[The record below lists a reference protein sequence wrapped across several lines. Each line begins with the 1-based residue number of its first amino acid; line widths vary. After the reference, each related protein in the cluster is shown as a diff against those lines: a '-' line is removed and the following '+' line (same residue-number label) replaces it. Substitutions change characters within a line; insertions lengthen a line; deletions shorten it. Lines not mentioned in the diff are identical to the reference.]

1 MPAAKNTAPSAA
13 TPLPAEIWRSLR
25 HEWLWVYRAPVP
37 HHGEWSL
44 EIPVPAGVFFVEQ
57 GEVRIQADGKEEIRV
72 PRGHAFFSAPGLR
85 RQWFAP
91 RTQLLSAGFRSQ
103 WPDGTPLY
111 RSGLNLAA
119 KAPRLR
125 QATLQLFHTIHR
137 GRKSVTYR
145 QATTA
150 QTAAQPMKQWLLHE
164 AAYATWMTIFATTL
178 QTLGVPPEPR
188 STPGRRRVD
197 QLTTWLNSRPLDQTA
212 PTLPPGFPL
221 GPRRAEQLLQQ
232 HLGLGQRAFLERRRL
247 DAARELITGTNTLK
261 EIAFALGFR
270 HASHFTAWFRRHTG
284 LSPSSYRSGGVEAA

>member
-1 MPAAKNTAPSAA
+1 MPPPP
-13 TPLPAEIWRSLR
+13 TPTLPAEVWRSLR
-25 HEWLWVYRAPVP
+25 HEWLWVYRAAVP
-37 HHGEWSL
+37 HHSEWSQ

-57 GEVRIQADGKEEIRV
+57 GQVRIQAEGQEITV

-91 RTQLLSAGFRSQ
+91 GTRLLSVGFRSQ

-111 RSGLNLAA
+111 RSGLNLAV

-125 QATLQLFHTIHR
+125 LATLQLFRAIHR

-145 QATTA
+145 EATQPATQAPLA
-150 QTAAQPMKQWLLHE
+150 WLQHE
-164 AAYATWMTIFATTL
+164 AAFATWLTAFAATL
-178 QTLGVPPEPR
+178 QTLGVPPEAR
-188 STPGRRRVD
+188 TGTSRRRVD
-197 QLTTWLNSRPLDQTA
+197 QLTAWLNALPLDATT

-232 HLGLGQRAFLERRRL
+232 HLGLSLRAFLERRRL
-247 DAARELITGTNTLK
+247 QAAREQILSGHSTGTLK
-261 EIAFALGFR
+261 EIAFTLGFR

-284 LSPSSYRSGGVEAA
+284 LSPSAYRAGGAEAA